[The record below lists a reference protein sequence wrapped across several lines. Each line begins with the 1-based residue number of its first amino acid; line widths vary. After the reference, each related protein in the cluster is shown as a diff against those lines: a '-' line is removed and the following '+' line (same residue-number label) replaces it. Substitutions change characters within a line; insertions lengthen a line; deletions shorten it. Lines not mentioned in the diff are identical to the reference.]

1 MSTIRNQRVKWDWG
15 PLTFRD
21 IDSVFGTIDFSFLSC
36 QNDMIG
42 PRGFGAANFVALDRE
57 YIYKIRFENDVNA
70 TAPAQRVVVTT
81 QLNEHI
87 RAQSFR
93 LV

>member
-1 MSTIRNQRVKWDWG
+1 
-15 PLTFRD
+15 
-21 IDSVFGTIDFSFLSC
+21 
-36 QNDMIG
+36 MIG

-57 YIYKIRFENDVNA
+57 YIYKIRFENDANA

-87 RAQSFR
+87 RAQTFR
-93 LV
+93 LVQANTAILKNLDGNNFQTHQWSNLIME

>member
-1 MSTIRNQRVKWDWG
+1 
-15 PLTFRD
+15 
-21 IDSVFGTIDFSFLSC
+21 
-36 QNDMIG
+36 MIG

-57 YIYKIRFENDVNA
+57 YIYRIRFENDVNA
-70 TAPAQRVVVTT
+70 TAPAQTVVVTT

-93 LV
+93 LVQVCTACKLYSTDSLNHLDGCNFQMHQWSNLTLK

>member
-1 MSTIRNQRVKWDWG
+1 
-15 PLTFRD
+15 
-21 IDSVFGTIDFSFLSC
+21 
-36 QNDMIG
+36 MIG

-81 QLNEHI
+81 QLNEYI
-87 RAQSFR
+87 RPQSFR